1 MHSRI
6 GGGGGGR
13 GGAGPAGEAEGLVH
27 DGWAEAPLGHGDPPD
42 GGEAIAEEGAGLRG
56 ALQMPDVEE
65 EGKGGPQ
72 PAPLDEEDVEDV
84 AFLAEVG
91 GRGGVGR
98 GEVREE
104 GAADEGQWVDGH
116 CEDFDDGE
124 GGSGGRGWG
133 WR

>member
-1 MHSRI
+1 MTAQIVATTPHAAGDFARGAGGHGCQHGHQVLAHSRVGD
-6 GGGGGGR
+6 GGGC
-13 GGAGPAGEAEGLVH
+13 GGAGPAGEAEGPVH
-27 DGWAEAPLGHGDPPD
+27 DGWAEEPLGHEDPPE

-56 ALQMPDVEE
+56 ALQIPDVEE

-98 GEVREE
+98 GEV
-104 GAADEGQWVDGH
+104 
-116 CEDFDDGE
+116 
-124 GGSGGRGWG
+124 
-133 WR
+133 